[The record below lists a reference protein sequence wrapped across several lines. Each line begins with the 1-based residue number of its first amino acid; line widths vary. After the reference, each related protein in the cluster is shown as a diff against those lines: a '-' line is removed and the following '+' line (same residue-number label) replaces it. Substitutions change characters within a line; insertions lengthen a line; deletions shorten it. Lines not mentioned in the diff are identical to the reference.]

1 MMIYKSTCFRA
12 LALVVFLS
20 SSVFSYSQVSNSDV
34 VFSGTFGGAI
44 TDNFTYGIP
53 TGSEP
58 WAGFA
63 NEDVSLYP
71 LSFTEGGDV
80 TFTGATDGTDVDVYF
95 RFEYNPYPD
104 TEPSFSTSTVT
115 VSGTTEASYTVDIPS
130 QGGNT
135 FSSFLLYINTL
146 DSPVTLTNV
155 TLTSTD
161 VADSCSDIVC
171 TGDEVCVNGA
181 CVISGCTDDTAE
193 NYNSN
198 ATSDDGTCTYSLS
211 VLTVTTTVCDAASSV
226 QMTGPWWDWDPTAGP
241 AASDNGDGTWTFT
254 FDPAPTDNMEYLL
267 VVDGVQE
274 DLIQAMVDGGDC
286 APLTDY
292 FSYANRQWTAG
303 SGDVSNVYGQCVACE
318 DGSDDDIL
326 GCIDVNAENYAADAT
341 VQSYD
346 QYENV
351 LCTYASCEA
360 TPGNGC
366 MYADSFGFFN
376 EFFGPSEC
384 ELYGGTS
391 CSDNNDLSG
400 CIDANAENYDS
411 EATDQ
416 AMDQYGNI
424 LCTYDSCESS
434 PGNGCVYAVSF
445 GAFASGFGPA
455 ECESYGGIS
464 CEVESNALTI
474 TTTVCDAASSVQM
487 TGPWWGWDPT
497 AGPAASDNGDG
508 TWTFTFDPAPTDN
521 MEYLLVVDGV
531 QEDLI
536 QAMVDGGDCAPL
548 TDYFSYANRQWTAG
562 SGDVS
567 NVYGQCGACE
577 VESTSLTITT
587 TVCDAASSVQ
597 MTGPWWGWDPNAGPV
612 ASDNGD
618 GSWTFTFDPAPTD
631 NMEYLLVVDGV
642 QEDLVNAPHPDLDG
656 DGYGDL
662 WDCAPVTDYFSY
674 ANRQWSVGSGDVSNV
689 YGTCGVCSEVVFGCQ
704 YENATNYNEFANDDD
719 GSCIFPEDNDCPADL
734 NSDGAITTG
743 DLLIFLGSFGTICL

>member
-20 SSVFSYSQVSNSDV
+20 SSVFSYSQVSNADV
-34 VFSGTFGGAI
+34 LFSGTFGGA
-44 TDNFTYGIP
+44 TNVDGTTYSIP
-53 TGSEP
+53 TGSEA

-71 LSFTEGGDV
+71 LSFTNGGDV
-80 TFTGATDGTDVDVYF
+80 TFTGSTAGTDVEVYF

-104 TEPSFSTSTVT
+104 TEPSFSTETVT

-135 FSSFLLYINTL
+135 FSSFLLYINTI

-161 VADSCSDIVC
+161 VADPCSEITC
-171 TGDEVCVNGA
+171 TGEEVCVNGE
-181 CVISGCTDDTAE
+181 CVISGCIDVNAD
-193 NYNSN
+193 NFNSN

-211 VLTVTTTVCDAASSV
+211 VLTVTTTVCDEASSV
-226 QMTGPWWDWDPTAGP
+226 QLTGPWWGWDPSAGP
-241 AASDNGDGTWTFT
+241 SASDNGDGTWTFT
-254 FDPAPTDNMEYLL
+254 FDPAPIESMEYLLVVDGVQENLVASNSASEDWSCTPITDYFSYANRQWAFGSGNVSNVYGTCGACEDESTSLTITTTVCDAASSVMMTGPWWGWDPNAGPVASDNGDGTWTFTFDPAPADNMEYLL

-274 DLIQAMVDGGDC
+274 DLLAANAASEDWSCTPI
-286 APLTDY
+286 TDY

-303 SGDVSNVYGQCVACE
+303 SGDVSNVYGQCGACE

-326 GCIDVNAENYAADAT
+326 GCIDENAVNYSADAT

-346 QYENV
+346 QYLDI
-351 LCTYASCEA
+351 LCTYASCDA

-400 CIDANAENYDS
+400 CIDENAVNYDS
-411 EATDQ
+411 DATEQ
-416 AMDQYGNI
+416 ALDQYGNI

-434 PGNGCVYAVSF
+434 PGNGCVYADSF

-455 ECESYGGIS
+455 ECELYGGMS
-464 CEVESNALTI
+464 CEVET
-474 TTTVCDAASSVQM
+474 
-487 TGPWWGWDPT
+487 
-497 AGPAASDNGDG
+497 
-508 TWTFTFDPAPTDN
+508 
-521 MEYLLVVDGV
+521 
-531 QEDLI
+531 
-536 QAMVDGGDCAPL
+536 
-548 TDYFSYANRQWTAG
+548 
-562 SGDVS
+562 
-567 NVYGQCGACE
+567 
-577 VESTSLTITT
+577 TSLTITT

-612 ASDNGD
+612 ASDNAD
-618 GSWTFTFDPAPTD
+618 GTWTFTFDPAPTD

-642 QEDLVNAPHPDLDG
+642 QEDLVAAGTASDD
-656 DGYGDL
+656 
-662 WDCAPVTDYFSY
+662 WSCTPVTDYWSY
-674 ANRQWSVGSGDVSNV
+674 ANRQWAVGSGDVSNV
-689 YGTCGVCSEVVFGCQ
+689 YGQCGDCVEIVLGCL
-704 YENATNYNEFANDDD
+704 YLIADNYNSLANDDD
-719 GSCIFPEDNDCPADL
+719 GSCIFPINVNDCAADI
-734 NSDGAITTG
+734 DGDNVAGTS
-743 DLLIFLGSFGTICL
+743 DLLLLLSGFGVVCE